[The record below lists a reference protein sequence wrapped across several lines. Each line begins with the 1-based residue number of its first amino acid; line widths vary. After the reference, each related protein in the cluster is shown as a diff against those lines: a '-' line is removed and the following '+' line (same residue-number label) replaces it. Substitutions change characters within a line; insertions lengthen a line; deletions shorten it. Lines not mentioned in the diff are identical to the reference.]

1 MPKQGSKSGK
11 SSKTARVLN
20 LLTDPDS
27 IEESAEE
34 TEASPSAP
42 KLPDDRKT
50 QARIRGALEQEL
62 AAEAPMPP
70 AKPRPAPPKSAGALR
85 TAAPAAEEPE
95 APAEHPAAPAR
106 RPIPPKPAT
115 IRPVSFPTIEADE
128 EPEAAAPAK
137 PVAPRAP
144 AAPKPVAPTPAPAPA
159 PDPAPAPAFTVPAPR
174 APLQAAMAELHT
186 AMEKDPDEYICYN
199 VTQALV
205 EDKADK
211 YIRMFGLC
219 SCNRC
224 RIDVIALA
232 LSNLP
237 AKYVVAKPDELIPRL
252 SMYEQKYN
260 AAVVTQVM
268 SACKK
273 VLDRPHHVREQN

>member
-20 LLTDPDS
+20 LLTDPEAVEDS
-27 IEESAEE
+27 AGQSDAVESA
-34 TEASPSAP
+34 ADSA
-42 KLPDDRKT
+42 KLADDRRT
-50 QARIRGALEQEL
+50 QAKIRGALEQEL
-62 AAEAPMPP
+62 AA
-70 AKPRPAPPKSAGALR
+70 
-85 TAAPAAEEPE
+85 TAAPARPTRARPTRG
-95 APAEHPAAPAR
+95 APAEEA
-106 RPIPPKPAT
+106 KPASSA
-115 IRPVSFPTIEADE
+115 REAVPVEM
-128 EPEAAAPAK
+128 
-137 PVAPRAP
+137 
-144 AAPKPVAPTPAPAPA
+144 
-159 PDPAPAPAFTVPAPR
+159 PAFTDEDGGDEAAPEPVFPIPER
-174 APLQAAMAELHT
+174 PKAPMETAVSELRT
-186 AMEKDPDEYICYN
+186 AGESAPDEYICFN

-211 YIRMFGLC
+211 YIKMFGLC
-219 SCNRC
+219 GCSRC

-273 VLDRPHHVREQN
+273 VLDRPHHVREQD

>member
-1 MPKQGSKSGK
+1 MPNKGFKSGK

-20 LLTDPDS
+20 LLTDPESVETAVEPAPAATSPADS
-27 IEESAEE
+27 ARL
-34 TEASPSAP
+34 A
-42 KLPDDRKT
+42 DDRRT

-62 AAEAPMPP
+62 ADSAPS
-70 AKPRPAPPKSAGALR
+70 APHA
-85 TAAPAAEEPE
+85 PE
-95 APAEHPAAPAR
+95 APASVSVTPAVMPDFSREAEDMPEPAFSAPAQ
-106 RPIPPKPAT
+106 PQT
-115 IRPVSFPTIEADE
+115 
-128 EPEAAAPAK
+128 
-137 PVAPRAP
+137 
-144 AAPKPVAPTPAPAPA
+144 
-159 PDPAPAPAFTVPAPR
+159 
-174 APLQAAMAELHT
+174 PLQAHMEQLRT
-186 AMEKDPDEYICYN
+186 AGEQEPDEYICFN

-211 YIRMFGLC
+211 YIKMFGLC

-237 AKYVVAKPDELIPRL
+237 AKYVVAKPHELIPRL

-268 SACKK
+268 SACRK
-273 VLDRPHHVREQN
+273 VLDRPHHERSQT

>member
-20 LLTDPDS
+20 LLTDPDAV
-27 IEESAEE
+27 EDAAEE
-34 TEASPSAP
+34 NEAPEKPANNA
-42 KLPDDRKT
+42 KLADDRKT
-50 QARIRGALEQEL
+50 QAKIRGALEMEL
-62 AAEAPMPP
+62 AGEAPIAPVR
-70 AKPRPAPPKSAGALR
+70 AKPVPPKPAPLR
-85 TAAPAAEEPE
+85 KPM
-95 APAEHPAAPAR
+95 PAELPEIDDEEAEDELPAERPAAPAR
-106 RPIPPKPAT
+106 RPIPPKPA
-115 IRPVSFPTIEADE
+115 
-128 EPEAAAPAK
+128 AAAPA
-137 PVAPRAP
+137 AP
-144 AAPKPVAPTPAPAPA
+144 ASPTSPVRETPAPKEESPVPAPAPK
-159 PDPAPAPAFTVPAPR
+159 FSVPTPQE
-174 APLQAAMAELHT
+174 PMQAAMAELRS
-186 AMEKDPDEYICYN
+186 AVEKDPDEYICYN

>member
-1 MPKQGSKSGK
+1 MLKQGSKSGK

-20 LLTDPDS
+20 LLTDPES
-27 IEESAEE
+27 VEKPAESANDPEN
-34 TEASPSAP
+34 ARLA
-42 KLPDDRKT
+42 DDRRT

-62 AAEAPMPP
+62 
-70 AKPRPAPPKSAGALR
+70 SDS
-85 TAAPAAEEPE
+85 
-95 APAEHPAAPAR
+95 
-106 RPIPPKPAT
+106 
-115 IRPVSFPTIEADE
+115 V
-128 EPEAAAPAK
+128 
-137 PVAPRAP
+137 PVAPRVVTSPDANKPAPSVVSATPAIIPDFSDDEEEEDMPEPTVAAP
-144 AAPKPVAPTPAPAPA
+144 AQPQT
-159 PDPAPAPAFTVPAPR
+159 
-174 APLQAAMAELHT
+174 PLQSQIDELRS
-186 AMEKDPDEYICYN
+186 AGEKEPDEYICFN

-219 SCNRC
+219 NCNRC

-237 AKYVVAKPDELIPRL
+237 AKYVVAKPHELIPRL

-268 SACKK
+268 SACRK
-273 VLDRPHHVREQN
+273 VLDRPHHEREKQV

>member
-1 MPKQGSKSGK
+1 MVMKQGSKSK

-27 IEESAEE
+27 AMGGESAEAAAE
-34 TEASPSAP
+34 SAAESAR
-42 KLPDDRKT
+42 LADDRRT

-62 AAEAPMPP
+62 TDA
-70 AKPRPAPPKSAGALR
+70 
-85 TAAPAAEEPE
+85 
-95 APAEHPAAPAR
+95 
-106 RPIPPKPAT
+106 
-115 IRPVSFPTIEADE
+115 
-128 EPEAAAPAK
+128 
-137 PVAPRAP
+137 APRAP
-144 AAPKPVAPTPAPAPA
+144 AAPHVPEAPRSASSAIPAVMPDFSVPSAEAEKAEEAAASEPVIAAPAQPQS
-159 PDPAPAPAFTVPAPR
+159 
-174 APLQAAMAELHT
+174 PLQGHIEELRT
-186 AMEKDPDEYICYN
+186 AGDKEPDEYICFN

-211 YIRMFGLC
+211 YIKMFGLC
-219 SCNRC
+219 TCNRC

-237 AKYVVAKPDELIPRL
+237 AKYVVAKPHELIPRL

-268 SACKK
+268 SACRK
-273 VLDRPHHVREQN
+273 VLERPHHERAI